1 MPSGSRQ
8 ELPRHE
14 GRYQKNNRLLAF
26 QGLGSELGI
35 PGEKVCKFSKLV
47 S

>member
-14 GRYQKNNRLLAF
+14 GRHQKNNRLLVF